1 MGEVALGWAINKLDL
16 LLTGEVKL
24 LSDVHKELRDIKD
37 ELETIKS
44 FLRDADARLYHK
56 TEDTRINTW
65 LKQVR
70 EVAFHIEDVID
81 AYMLHIAGR
90 QDRHGCLQKI
100 PRFLKKLKARH

>member
-16 LLTGEVKL
+16 LLIGEVKL
-24 LSDVHKELRDIKD
+24 LSGVHRELGDIKD

-44 FLRDADARLYHK
+44 FLRDADARLYHRN
-56 TEDTRINTW
+56 EDSRINTW

-81 AYMLHIAGR
+81 AYMLHVAWH
-90 QDRHGCLQKI
+90 QDRHGCL
-100 PRFLKKLKARH
+100 